1 MDHTT
6 LVHVHPT
13 SAGGNSVGVWH
24 QIASSPTEAARYIS
38 DHVNIP
44 PRESYE
50 SAIVPASVLRDLTGC
65 YPGAGQKV
73 RWGLLVEGALVG
85 AVLPTSRK

>member
-1 MDHTT
+1 MDHTN

-13 SAGGNSVGVWH
+13 SAGGNSDGVWH
-24 QIASSPTEAARYIS
+24 QIASSPTEAARYIG
-38 DHVNIP
+38 DHVDIP

-65 YPGAGQKV
+65 YPGAGQNV
-73 RWGLLVEGALVG
+73 PFNGHTADFQR
-85 AVLPTSRK
+85 